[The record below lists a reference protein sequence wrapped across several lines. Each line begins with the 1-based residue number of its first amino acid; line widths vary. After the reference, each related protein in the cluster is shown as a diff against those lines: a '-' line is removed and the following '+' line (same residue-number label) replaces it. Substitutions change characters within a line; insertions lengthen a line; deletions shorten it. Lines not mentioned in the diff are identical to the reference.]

1 MEEDEHGFKDFY
13 INMWI
18 FNSGCNDYFWKY
30 IFKSSAGKNQYGIW
44 ISYDTFHEKSGNMG
58 VCGLIWKKLGI
69 IIAVITGVAS
79 LAGFFLKDGETGT
92 LSIILIH
99 LQVVVLL
106 GSIYPVEKALKK
118 IFDENGNRREK

>member
-1 MEEDEHGFKDFY
+1 MALRIFTLICGFLIPAVMIIFGNIFLNHPPGK
-13 INMWI
+13 INMAYGYRTTR
-18 FNSGCNDYFWKY
+18 SM
-30 IFKSSAGKNQYGIW
+30 KNQETW
-44 ISYDTFHEKSGNMG
+44 EFAHEY
-58 VCGLIWKKLGI
+58 CGLIWKKLGI

-118 IFDENGNRREK
+118 NFDENGNRREK

>member
-1 MEEDEHGFKDFY
+1 MALRIFTLICGFLIPAVMIIFGNIFLNHPPGK
-13 INMWI
+13 INMAYGYRTTR
-18 FNSGCNDYFWKY
+18 SM
-30 IFKSSAGKNQYGIW
+30 KNQETW
-44 ISYDTFHEKSGNMG
+44 EFAHEY
-58 VCGLIWKKLGI
+58 CGLIWKKLGI

>member
-1 MEEDEHGFKDFY
+1 MALRIFTLICGFLIPAVMIIFGNIFLNHPPGK
-13 INMWI
+13 INMAYGYRTTR
-18 FNSGCNDYFWKY
+18 SM
-30 IFKSSAGKNQYGIW
+30 KNQETW
-44 ISYDTFHEKSGNMG
+44 EFAHEY
-58 VCGLIWKKLGI
+58 CGLIWKKLGI

-79 LAGFFLKDGETGT
+79 LAGFFLKDGEAGT

-118 IFDENGNRREK
+118 NFDEDGNRREK